1 MTLESN
7 LVAVEQGA
15 GRYPVQAPF
24 DPDRVYPELEGRVEA
39 GGEENVAY
47 DLVRRAL
54 ASLGLDS
61 ARFGTPEW
69 NPMGELVRPGE
80 TVLLKP
86 NLIRASHLHREDEWE
101 QIVTHGAVLRPVIDY
116 LLLASGGDLRIVIAD
131 GPQTDSDFD
140 AICERNGLFALER
153 YYRSRGHQVELLDLR
168 RDRWYEREGV
178 LYRRETLPGDPAGY
192 TEVDLASL
200 SEFGDYEL
208 SGRFYGADYDMEETR
223 RFHSGGRHA
232 YILCRTVLDADLI
245 INFPKLKTHKKTGVT
260 LSLKNM
266 VGVNGYR
273 NCLPHHTMG
282 TPDEGGDEFP
292 EAALGRTIQSR
303 AIAAFKKI
311 LVWRGGVGGAWARAV
326 KRLGARVFGST
337 DEVVRSGNWHGND
350 TLWRTV
356 LDLNKVVLHYDG
368 AGNPLPGARRY
379 LSIVD
384 GIVAG
389 EGDGPV
395 VCDARRAGVI
405 VAGFNPVAVD
415 TACTTLMGIDYEK
428 IPILARGWEARG
440 CPLASFGPESI
451 LCRSST
457 IAGLESGGRLEDL
470 PNLEFRVHF
479 GWRGRVERRERQVA

>member
-1 MTLESN
+1 VGTEPNS
-7 LVAVEQGA
+7 
-15 GRYPVQAPF
+15 
-24 DPDRVYPELEGRVEA
+24 
-39 GGEENVAY
+39 AY
-47 DLVRRAL
+47 ELVRQAL
-54 ASLGLDS
+54 ASLGFD
-61 ARFGTPEW
+61 AERFGTAEW
-69 NPMGELVRPGE
+69 NPLRGFVRPGE

-116 LLLASGGDLRIVIAD
+116 ILLATSGAARIVIAA
-131 GPQTDSDFD
+131 GPQTDSDFQ
-140 AICERNGLFALER
+140 AICERNGLFALEAH
-153 YYRSRGHQVELLDLR
+153 YRAAGHDVTLLDLR

-192 TEVDLASL
+192 TTVDLASR
-200 SEFGDYEL
+200 SEFVDYEL
-208 SGRFYGADYDMEETR
+208 SGRFYGADYDMDETR
-223 RFHSGGRHA
+223 RFHSGGRHI
-232 YILCRTVLDADLI
+232 YILCRTVLDADVV

-273 NCLPHHTMG
+273 NCLPHHTLG
-282 TPDEGGDEFP
+282 APDQGGDEFP
-292 EAALGRTIQSR
+292 AAALSRSIQSR
-303 AIAAFKKI
+303 AIAVFKKL

-326 KRLGARVFGST
+326 KRVGARIFGST
-337 DEVVRSGNWHGND
+337 DAVVRSGNWHGND

-368 AGNPLPGARRY
+368 AGEPLAEPRRY

-395 VCDARRAGVI
+395 VCDAKRAGVI
-405 VAGFNPVAVD
+405 VAGCNPVAVD
-415 TACTTLMGIDYEK
+415 TVCTTLMGVDYEK
-428 IPILARGWEARG
+428 IPVLDRGWQARGWS
-440 CPLASFGPESI
+440 LAEFGPDEIRCASGTVPEI
-451 LCRSST
+451 GA
-457 IAGLESGGRLEDL
+457 AGLLGDL

-479 GWRGRVERRERQVA
+479 GWRGRVERRLQEV

>member
-7 LVAVEQGA
+7 LVAVERGE
-15 GRYPVQAPF
+15 GRYPTRAPF
-24 DPDRVYPELEGRVEA
+24 DPDREYPELAGRVA
-39 GGEENVAY
+39 VGGEVNVAY

-54 ASLGLDS
+54 ASLGFD
-61 ARFGTPEW
+61 AERFGTAEW
-69 NPMGELVRPGE
+69 NPLRGFVRPGD

-101 QIVTHGAVLRPVIDY
+101 QIVTHGAVLRPVVDY
-116 LLLASGGDLRIVIAD
+116 ILLATGGDVRVVIAD
-131 GPQTDSDFD
+131 GPQTDSDFQ
-140 AICERNGLFALER
+140 AICERNGLFALES
-153 YYRSRGHQVELLDLR
+153 YYRSLGHDVTLLDLR

-192 TEVDLASL
+192 TEVDLASR
-200 SEFGDYEL
+200 SEFVDYEL

-232 YILCRTVLDADLI
+232 YILCRSVLDADVI

-282 TPDEGGDEFP
+282 TPKEGGDEFP
-292 EAALGRTIQSR
+292 EAAIGRTIQSR
-303 AIAAFKKI
+303 AIAAFKRV
-311 LVWRGGVGGAWARAV
+311 LVWRGGVGGAWARGV
-326 KRLGARVFGST
+326 KRLGAKIFGST
-337 DEVVRSGNWHGND
+337 DEVVRSGNWYGND

-356 LDLNKVVLHYDG
+356 LDLNKVVLYFDG
-368 AGNPLPGARRY
+368 EGRPLPGPRRY

-405 VAGFNPVAVD
+405 VAGCNPVAVD

-428 IPILARGWEARG
+428 IPVLARGWQARG
-440 CPLASFGPESI
+440 WPLASFGAEAVR
-451 LCRSST
+451 CVSST
-457 IAGLESGGRLEDL
+457 IPELEGGGGLDDL

-479 GWRGRVERRERQVA
+479 GWRGRVERRAKQPA